1 MSAFDGISRAE
12 TLISRRDN
20 SSRKHK
26 NSEKSKGKKEH
37 APRNVVDNRKSLM
50 PGPQRTG
57 SVLTVKSLQEFDKS
71 LQGTFMICILT
82 VPHSSCDL

>member
-12 TLISRRDN
+12 TLISRKDN
-20 SSRKHK
+20 SSRQHK
-26 NSEKSKGKKEH
+26 NSEKSKGKKEQG
-37 APRNVVDNRKSLM
+37 ARNVVDHRKSLM

-71 LQGTFMICILT
+71 LQGMFMMQILT
-82 VPHSSCDL
+82 GPYTSWDQ